1 MDQDHYTLSSF
12 TRTVY
17 GCAACGETHPIRFY
31 PVAVEAKGR
40 SAVEWAGYC
49 PSTQRKVYAKMH
61 ASPVIPPPP
70 PTGIDPNGEYGSGGP
85 WWVTALGLAFVLGAF
100 AALFATLLGVI

>member
-1 MDQDHYTLSSF
+1 
-12 TRTVY
+12 
-17 GCAACGETHPIRFY
+17 
-31 PVAVEAKGR
+31 
-40 SAVEWAGYC
+40 
-49 PSTQRKVYAKMH
+49 
-61 ASPVIPPPP
+61 VIPPPP